1 MALRRRDLLLLA
13 LACAAGTPR
22 AQDLNEAR
30 VKAKLVVT
38 LARFTQW
45 PATTFVAL
53 ADPVTICVLHRSEAL
68 MAAFNEL
75 AGQTVAGR
83 PLRITSVAP
92 GGMSGCQVI
101 FVHDSSGAAGVEALA
116 ALANAPALTIGETD
130 AFAAAGGM
138 VQFANVNDA
147 IRMDINLRAIRA
159 VRLDLS
165 SRVLQL
171 ARRVRE

>member
-1 MALRRRDLLLLA
+1 MALNRRDLLLLA
-13 LACAAGTPR
+13 LACAAGKPR

-45 PATTFVAL
+45 PATTFSSPT
-53 ADPVTICVLHRSEAL
+53 DPVTICVVHRSDAL
-68 MAAFNEL
+68 MAAFSEL

-83 PLRITSVAP
+83 PVRITPAAP
-92 GGMSGCQVI
+92 TATTGCQVI
-101 FVHDSSGAAGVEALA
+101 FVHDSAGAAGLEALA
-116 ALANAPALTIGETD
+116 ASGAVAALTIGESD

-159 VRLDLS
+159 ARLDLS